1 MSLLINEIASHQVLT
16 SYNFA
21 RISNKVFAE
30 VVTPKQ
36 YAKLSSNNTYEIYS
50 NSNQV
55 LYKKKLL
62 EIQENDIIFCNT
74 YLIESL
80 FKELNKIKNLTNIK
94 IITSQTDHLITKKL
108 FNKKPTCVS
117 DWFSINVGY
126 SDHSLH
132 PIPLGLSNNYSEKNL
147 HQNLYFNLKPNYNK
161 RKSIYTNFQVNTNY
175 LHRRGLQKL
184 TTNRNLFKNSDA
196 NLSLSEYLQNLND
209 YKFTICPWGNG
220 IDTHRLWETLYAGSI
235 PIVKNH
241 MTYKT
246 LDDLNAI
253 LLDSYSDISEDILDE
268 HNTSKKFEVEK
279 LTISYWNN
287 LMCAREVNSSES
299 HILNH
304 SEEQNEYTKYS
315 YYQSLKREN
324 YIKELMTF
332 QRKILKKLNY

>member
-1 MSLLINEIASHQVLT
+1 MSLIINEIASNQVLT

-21 RISNKVFAE
+21 RISNNVFAE
-30 VVTPKQ
+30 VVTPEQ

-62 EIQENDIIFCNT
+62 EIHENDIIFCNT
-74 YLIESL
+74 YLIEAL
-80 FKELNKIKNLTNIK
+80 FKELNKIKNLNNIK
-94 IITSQTDHLITKKL
+94 IITSQTDHRITKKL
-108 FNKKPTCVS
+108 FNKKPACVS

-126 SDHSLH
+126 SDQSLH

-147 HQNLYFNLKPNYNK
+147 HQKSYFNLKPNNNK
-161 RKSIYTNFQVNTNY
+161 KKSIYTNFQVNTNY
-175 LHRRGLQKL
+175 FHRRGLQKF
-184 TTNRNLFKNSDA
+184 TTNHKLFKNNDA
-196 NLSLSEYLQNLND
+196 NLNLSEYLQNLND

-220 IDTHRLWETLYAGSI
+220 VDTHRLWETLYTDSI

-246 LDDLNAI
+246 LDNLNAI
-253 LLDSYSDISEDILDE
+253 LLDSYSDISEEILDE
-268 HNTSKKFEVEK
+268 YDTSKKFAGEK
-279 LTISYWNN
+279 LTISYWNS
-287 LMCAREVNSSES
+287 LMSGRDINSNES
-299 HILNH
+299 YILDH
-304 SEEQNEYTKYS
+304 SVEQNEFIKYS

-324 YIKELMTF
+324 YIKEFKTF